1 MAVEA
6 IHGLETRL
14 SPDRHLLIMG
24 IVNVTPDSFS
34 DGGKYL
40 ECDQAVTHALEL
52 VRDGADILDLGAES
66 TRPGS
71 QAVPP
76 QVQIE
81 RLLPV
86 LRELRKH
93 TNIPVSVDT
102 TSAEVAAIML
112 ENGAD
117 IINDISAGRFDAGM
131 FKTCKAF
138 NAPIILMHMQGTP
151 QNMQEQ
157 PEYADVTGEVCGFLQ
172 AAACAAETA
181 GLARNQIILDPG
193 LGFGKTLE
201 HNLAL
206 MRSIPKLKGLGY
218 PLLIAASRKTF
229 LRMLLTGDKT
239 KPTALCDLDT
249 ATNVTTMLALTGG
262 ADMVRVHN
270 VKTAVDTLK
279 ILGSITDTSRH
290 P

>member
-1 MAVEA
+1 
-6 IHGLETRL
+6 
-14 SPDRHLLIMG
+14 MG

-40 ECDQAVTHALEL
+40 ECNQAVAHALAL

-71 QAVPP
+71 QAIPP
-76 QVQIE
+76 AVQIE

-102 TSAEVAAIML
+102 TSAEVAAVML

-117 IINDISAGRFDAGM
+117 IINDISAGRFDADM

-138 NAPIILMHMQGTP
+138 DAAIILMHMQGTP

-157 PEYADVTGEVCGFLQ
+157 PEYADVAGEVCGFLQ

-206 MRSIPKLKGLGY
+206 MRSIPKLKALGY

-229 LRMLLTGDKT
+229 LRTLLTGDKT
-239 KPTALCDLDT
+239 KPAALPDLDT
-249 ATNVTTMLALTGG
+249 ATNVTTMLALMGG

-270 VKTAVDTLK
+270 VKTAVDTVK
-279 ILGSITDTSRH
+279 ILEAILMK
-290 P
+290 

>member
-1 MAVEA
+1 
-6 IHGLETRL
+6 
-14 SPDRHLLIMG
+14 MG

-40 ECDQAVTHALEL
+40 NCDNAVAHALAL

-71 QAVPP
+71 QSVAP

-86 LRELRKH
+86 LRKLREH
-93 TNIPVSVDT
+93 TDTPISVDT
-102 TSAEVAAIML
+102 TNAEVAAIML
-112 ENGAD
+112 ANGAD
-117 IINDISAGRFDAGM
+117 IINDISATRFDAGM
-131 FKTCKAF
+131 LATCKAYD
-138 NAPIILMHMQGTP
+138 APIILTHMQGTP
-151 QNMQEQ
+151 QNMQQ
-157 PEYADVTGEVCGFLQ
+157 DLHYNDVVTDVYDFLLN
-172 AAACAAETA
+172 AAHKAEAA
-181 GLARNQIILDPG
+181 GLRHNQVILDPG

-206 MRSIPKLKGLGY
+206 MRNVPKLKALGY

-229 LRMLLTGDKT
+229 LRTLLTGEKSEPASLD
-239 KPTALCDLDT
+239 DLDT
-249 ATNVTTMLALTGG
+249 ATNVTTMLALLGG

-270 VKTAVDTLK
+270 VKEAINTLK
-279 ILGSITDTSRH
+279 ILEAVL
-290 P
+290 